1 MDMNEFYIKFRQAF
15 ERAMQEKTGW
25 GRNEVMIKFDQA
37 FISVIAPKVEVS
49 RNGLSDS
56 RRG

>member
-15 ERAMQEKTGW
+15 ERALQEKPGW

-37 FISVIAPKVEVS
+37 FIAVIAPKVEVS
-49 RNGLSDS
+49 RNGKA
-56 RRG
+56 